1 MKEITYLKAINEAVD
16 EEMQRDPMVFIMG
29 EDIRVWGAPLGEF
42 KGLFE
47 KYGAKRVLDTPISER
62 AIIGAAIGAAATGL
76 RPITHIMFAEFL
88 GVCMS
93 EILNPLCK
101 TRYMTGGKV
110 KLPVTIITPSGA
122 GISAAGEHSSCL
134 DGLLMSIVGLKI
146 VVPSTPYD
154 MKGLVKSAIRE
165 DNPVIVLI
173 HKKMLTGGVTGMVPE
188 EEYTIPL
195 GQADIKREG
204 SDVTVV
210 ATLLMVHRTMSA
222 AEILAKEGISIE
234 IIDPRTL
241 VPLDTETIIESVKKT
256 GKLVIVDE
264 EPKIG
269 SAASEI
275 AASINERA
283 FDYLKAPIKRVCAP
297 NTPVPFSPAL
307 EKLWMPDEEDIIEAV
322 KEVA

>member
-76 RPITHIMFAEFL
+76 RPITHIMFAELL

>member
-165 DNPVIVLI
+165 DNPVIVLT

-222 AEILAKEGISIE
+222 AEVLAKEGISIE

>member
-165 DNPVIVLI
+165 DNPVIVLT

-222 AEILAKEGISIE
+222 AEVLAKEGISIE

-322 KEVA
+322 KEIA